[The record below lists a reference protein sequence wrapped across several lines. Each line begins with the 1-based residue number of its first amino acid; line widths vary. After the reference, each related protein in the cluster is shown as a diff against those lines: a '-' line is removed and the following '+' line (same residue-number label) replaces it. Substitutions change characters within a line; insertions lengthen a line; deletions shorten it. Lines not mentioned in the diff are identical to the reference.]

1 MKFGIAATTSVTP
14 ATTAMSQAEYVK
26 RVAEAA
32 EAAGYDSVWAS
43 DRTMYP
49 ADLATRYP
57 TMFEPGHANPDAQNV
72 LEVLTTLSYV
82 AGMTEKVR
90 LGISVLVLPFRN
102 PLLNAKM
109 ITTLDVMSGGRAIF
123 GVGLGWMPEEFAS
136 NKAVLE
142 DRGAVTDEHIEV
154 FKVACMNDVPE
165 YHGKHVQTSG
175 MVFFPRPVQQPHPP
189 VWIGGNSQY
198 AIRRAARLGDAWHGI
213 RLTPSQI
220 AEMRESLRVE
230 CERHDR
236 EPSEVQVTLRA
247 TLELGDAKQD
257 SSGQRVPLTGRTQQ
271 ILDDVRRYEDAGLDY
286 LVLSV
291 AAPSTDATVDT
302 VARFGELVL

>member
-1 MKFGIAATTSVTP
+1 MKFGIAVTTSVTP
-14 ATTAMSQAEYVK
+14 ATTATAQAEYVQQ
-26 RVAEAA
+26 VAQAV

-43 DRTMYP
+43 DRTTYP

-57 TMFEPGHANPDAQNV
+57 TMFGPGHANPDAQNV
-72 LEVLTTLSYV
+72 LEAITTLSYV

-123 GVGLGWMPEEFAS
+123 GVGLGWMPEEFES
-136 NKAVLE
+136 NSAMFE
-142 DRGAVTDEHIEV
+142 HRGAVTDEHIEV
-154 FKVACMNDVPE
+154 FKAACTSDVPE
-165 YHGKHVQTSG
+165 YQGKHVQTSG

-220 AEMRESLRVE
+220 TEMRESLHKACQRH
-230 CERHDR
+230 ERD
-236 EPSEVQVTLRA
+236 PAEVQVTLRA
-247 TLELGDAKQD
+247 TLELGEAKHNPN
-257 SSGQRVPLTGRTQQ
+257 GERVPLTGTTQN
-271 ILDDVRRYEDAGLDY
+271 ILDDVRWYEDAGLDY

-291 AAPSTDATVDT
+291 AAPSTDETVEAI
-302 VARFGELVL
+302 ARFGELVL